1 MLVKKIILKDR
12 LKLLTEH
19 ITDKIKEGKGNQ
31 IKGIGESMSTNID
44 NGRKIWEV
52 KQKVKRKDET
62 PHFIINSER
71 RKIENK
77 EEILE
82 EYQSY
87 YENLPQTR
95 PPENLQEEI
104 IELEINTKFQKITD
118 EKPKVERKVLTQL
131 EVKKLS
137 LK

>member
-1 MLVKKIILKDR
+1 MKKRILKDR
-12 LKLLTEH
+12 LKLLKEH
-19 ITDKIKEGKGNQ
+19 ITDQIKEGKGNQ
-31 IKGIGESMSTNID
+31 IKGIGESMSINID

-52 KQKVKRKDET
+52 KRKVKVKDET

-82 EYQSY
+82 EYQNY
-87 YENLPQTR
+87 YESLLQTR

-104 IELEINTKFQKITD
+104 IELELNTKFQKITD
-118 EKPKVERKVLTQL
+118 EKPKVERKVSTQL

>member
-82 EYQSY
+82 EYQNY

-95 PPENLQEEI
+95 PPENL
-104 IELEINTKFQKITD
+104 
-118 EKPKVERKVLTQL
+118 
-131 EVKKLS
+131 
-137 LK
+137 